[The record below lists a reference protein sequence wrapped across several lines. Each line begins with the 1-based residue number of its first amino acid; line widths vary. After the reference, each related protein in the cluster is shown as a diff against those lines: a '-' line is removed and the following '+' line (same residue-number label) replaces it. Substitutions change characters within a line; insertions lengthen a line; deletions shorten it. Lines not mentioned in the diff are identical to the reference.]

1 MNTQIDISNVTLH
14 TDRLI
19 LRPWR
24 QDDLDDLYAYASVD
38 GVGQMA
44 GWKPH
49 GSREESQTILD
60 MFIRQ
65 KKTFALEYGG
75 RVVGSLGI
83 EAYNE
88 EHFPEFADKKC
99 REIGYVLA
107 KDCWGQGLMPEA
119 VNTVIRY
126 LFEEVGLDVIFCG
139 HFLWNKQS
147 QRVQEKCGF
156 RHYGFDTYETK
167 VDTTEEDEVN
177 ILTKED
183 WLAARIVI
191 REYAPF
197 DFDEIMGLYQS
208 VGWTNYTEH
217 PQMLEKAYRNSLC
230 ILGAY
235 GADGLAGVIRAV
247 GDGASILF
255 IQDIIVRP
263 EYQRKGIG
271 TALLKAIV
279 SRYPDVYQT
288 QLLTDNTEKTVAF
301 YKSLGFVP
309 VDTLGCCGFLKMSKK
324 YL

>member
-1 MNTQIDISNVTLH
+1 MNTQIDISHVTLH
-14 TDRLI
+14 TDRLT

-60 MFIRQ
+60 MFIQQ

-88 EHFPEFADKKC
+88 EHFPEFSDKKC

-119 VNTVIRY
+119 VNEVIRY

-217 PQMLEKAYRNSLC
+217 PQMLEEAYRNSLC

-255 IQDIIVRP
+255 LQDIIVRP

-301 YKSLGFVP
+301 FKSLGFAP
-309 VDTLGCCGFLKMSKK
+309 VDTLGCCGFMKRGKE